1 MTPIDLIKDARGRYH
16 SLLYRSDGVTVR
28 LEGGSYNRIGVR
40 VPHDIA
46 HLIVEDAYG
55 WEWGLWGV
63 LACGGLVQNASF
75 VAGRRPPHSAQRA
88 HAIAKE
94 RSGALNLAELLV
106 RAVADAM
113 LEDDPRIVGARWAP
127 RPEPPGAFERAST
140 ALRAAATRW
149 NALPEGEALR
159 LTWTLSSIR
168 R

>member
-1 MTPIDLIKDARGRYH
+1 MTEIDFIKDPRGRYH
-16 SLLYRSDGVTVR
+16 SLLHRADGVTVR

-46 HLIVEDAYG
+46 HLVVEDAYR

-94 RSGALNLAELLV
+94 RSGSLHRAELLV
-106 RAVADAM
+106 RTFADAM
-113 LEDDPRIVGARWAP
+113 LEGSRPRVPMPADVFG
-127 RPEPPGAFERAST
+127 RAST
-140 ALRAAATRW
+140 ALRDAAARW
-149 NALPEGEALR
+149 DALPEGGSLR